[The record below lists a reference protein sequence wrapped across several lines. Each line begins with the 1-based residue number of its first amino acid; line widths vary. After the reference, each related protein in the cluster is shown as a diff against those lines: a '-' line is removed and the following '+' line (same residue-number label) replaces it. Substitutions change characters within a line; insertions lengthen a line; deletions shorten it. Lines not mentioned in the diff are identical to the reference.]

1 MTRRLLPVLVV
12 ALAVV
17 GVTATG
23 GVSSGPGPESMVPVL
38 AQTVDSEQLLPG
50 DVPPGMTVVFLPP
63 AGDGFSDGGDGPGG
77 LEWVMG
83 QGFSDGGDVPEGY
96 VAVAAEQ
103 AGDAFWRAHL
113 VPDGL
118 LPVLGE
124 IPPDGFS
131 DGGDLPDGFVPVLFR
146 SVNLRGPGP

>member
-1 MTRRLLPVLVV
+1 MARRLIPILVAV
-12 ALAVV
+12 LAVT

-23 GVSSGPGPESMVPVL
+23 VGAGPSAMVPVL
-38 AQTVDSEQLLPG
+38 AQTVDAGLHPA

-83 QGFSDGGDVPEGY
+83 EGFSDGGGIPDGY
-96 VAVAAEQ
+96 VAVAAQE
-103 AGDAFWRAHL
+103 ADDAFWSVGR

-118 LPVLGE
+118 IPVLGE
-124 IPPDGFS
+124 IPGDGFS
-131 DGGDLPDGFVPVLFR
+131 DGGDLPDGYVAVLFR
-146 SVNLRGPGP
+146 SVDPRGPGN

>member
-1 MTRRLLPVLVV
+1 MARRLIPILVA

-23 GVSSGPGPESMVPVL
+23 VGAGPSSLLIPVL
-38 AQTVDSEQLLPG
+38 AQTVEGDLHRA

-63 AGDGFSDGGDGPGG
+63 AGEGFSDGGDGPGG

-83 QGFSDGGDVPEGY
+83 EGFSDGGDVPEGY
-96 VAVAAEQ
+96 VAVVAMEAD
-103 AGDAFWRAHL
+103 DAFWRESR

-118 LPVLGE
+118 IAVFGWS
-124 IPPDGFS
+124 PDGFS
-131 DGGDLPDGFVPVLFR
+131 DGGDLPEGYVAVLFR
-146 SVNLRGPGP
+146 VAEQRGGT

>member
-1 MTRRLLPVLVV
+1 MARRLIPILVAV
-12 ALAVV
+12 LAVT

-23 GVSSGPGPESMVPVL
+23 VGADPSAMVPVL
-38 AQTVDSEQLLPG
+38 AQTVDGGLHPA

-83 QGFSDGGDVPEGY
+83 EGFSAGGVPDGY
-96 VAVAAEQ
+96 VAVAAQE
-103 AGDAFWRAHL
+103 ADDAFWSVGR

-118 LPVLGE
+118 IPVLGE
-124 IPPDGFS
+124 IPGDGFS
-131 DGGDLPDGFVPVLFR
+131 DGGDLPDGYVAVLFR
-146 SVNLRGPGP
+146 SVDPRGPGN